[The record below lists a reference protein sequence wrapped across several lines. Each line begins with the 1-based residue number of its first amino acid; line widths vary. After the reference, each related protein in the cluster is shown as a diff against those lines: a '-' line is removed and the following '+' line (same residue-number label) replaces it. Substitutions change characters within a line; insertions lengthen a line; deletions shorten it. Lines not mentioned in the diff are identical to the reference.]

1 MPDDF
6 QPIFRTADAA
16 RAYDRARLR
25 GLASQARDSRGQLHR
40 SYLDL
45 ATALFN
51 LSCDGVAASALDEI
65 ARTGHDAISDR
76 DAAFTRDIDA
86 AGETFDPLD
95 LSELEHFFIAR
106 SAA

>member
-6 QPIFRTADAA
+6 HPIFRSADAA
-16 RAYDRARLR
+16 AAYDKARLR
-25 GLASQARDSRGQLHR
+25 GLANQARDSRGQLYR

-51 LSCDGVAASALDEI
+51 LKCDGVAASALDDL

-76 DAAFTRDIDA
+76 DHQFCKDIDA
-86 AGETFDPLD
+86 AGEAFDPLD

-106 SAA
+106 DAA